1 MFAKF
6 SYIFTEI
13 YHCYCSVHGSSENV
27 NQPAQM
33 VTSDLSVHPPTS
45 VSSSMISL
53 RRTESNRSMKS
64 MTLEDKPH
72 HSMTSIASIVLGID
86 PRPSSSKQSICSMR
100 DDARLYPAGRGP
112 RPATSKQSIGSTR
125 DNEDLKAGR
134 GARQVMSKP
143 SISSVKD
150 DRGLYQFGRGPR
162 PATSKQSISSMRDN
176 EGIYQ
181 AGRGQRPSTSKQSI
195 SSWRDD
201 EGIYQAGRGPRPS
214 TSKQSIS
221 SWRDDEIKGPQR
233 VPSKKRLSTRDEG
246 LHRAGSVPSVR
257 SHPSNPDIV
266 IIGATPTPRN
276 TPQMR
281 TRVRQGSGDYRQ

>member
-6 SYIFTEI
+6 SYIFTEV

-45 VSSSMISL
+45 VSSSMISV

-86 PRPSSSKQSICSMR
+86 PRPSSSKQSISSMR
-100 DDARLYPAGRGP
+100 DDARLYQAGRGP
-112 RPATSKQSIGSTR
+112 RPATSKQSISSTR
-125 DNEDLKAGR
+125 DNEDLNQAGR

-181 AGRGQRPSTSKQSI
+181 AGRG
-195 SSWRDD
+195 
-201 EGIYQAGRGPRPS
+201 PRPS

-246 LHRAGSVPSVR
+246 LHRAGSAPSVR

-276 TPQMR
+276 KPQMR